1 MNQAFFHRLLHLL
14 NEEPQRGKRLVGPGV
29 DALWEL
35 WQRVAEAQK
44 EFNRQVSQT
53 HVYVEHV
60 IRVIKIFR
68 IAKEKFRMRAWMY
81 ETVVGCVCGLVR
93 LRVQYA

>member
-1 MNQAFFHRLLHLL
+1 LPQSLAFTG
-14 NEEPQRGKRLVGPGV
+14 EKADVGRHNTTTPIKKPAGGQ
-29 DALWEL
+29 LTP
-35 WQRVAEAQK
+35 AQK

-53 HVYVEHV
+53 RVYVEHV

-68 IAKEKFRMRAWMY
+68 IAKEEFRMQAQMD

>member
-1 MNQAFFHRLLHLL
+1 MTVSGTLFSSESLT
-14 NEEPQRGKRLVGPGV
+14 P
-29 DALWEL
+29 D
-35 WQRVAEAQK
+35 QK

-53 HVYVEHV
+53 RVYVEPV

-68 IAKEKFRMRAWMY
+68 IAKEEFRMRPRMY
-81 ETVVGCVCGLVR
+81 EMVIGCVCGLVC